1 MNNRAKAFIMVAAI
15 AGLVTGCASAPKKE
29 CKGCHVSGKSDKVSC
44 GTKASC
50 TSKSACSGKGNCG
63 TKGS

>member
-1 MNNRAKAFIMVAAI
+1 MAAAM

-29 CKGCHVSGKSDKVSC
+29 CKHGCQVSGKSDKVSC

-50 TSKSACSGKGNCG
+50 TSRSTCSAKGNCG